1 MSLGQLEL
9 ELRDPAPGIVL
20 LGLRFEQRRVVCGV
34 ESRGSAWPVGR
45 RWRFRRSTATTIFT
59 MQERR
64 FESRHTA
71 TKAARRRRPNP
82 ADRLVLACS
91 DCPTSKPSRR
101 RSPRPGV
108 VAEAVNAPV
117 AAVRQ
122 ALDAATAAERA
133 RTVPIN
139 PPSAS
144 ADTAS
149 AATSASRS
157 GPSSGRRPKRWAD
170 AVDQLRTLQAEYEAD
185 LLVQERC

>member
-1 MSLGQLEL
+1 MPTEPHYHVWTRAGK
-9 ELRDPAPGIVL
+9 
-20 LGLRFEQRRVVCGV
+20 
-34 ESRGSAWPVGR
+34 
-45 RWRFRRSTATTIFT
+45 IFT

-71 TKAARRRRPNP
+71 TKAARRRRANP

-108 VAEAVNAPV
+108 VAKAIAEAVNAPV

-133 RTVPIN
+133 RTVP
-139 PPSAS
+139 
-144 ADTAS
+144 
-149 AATSASRS
+149 
-157 GPSSGRRPKRWAD
+157 
-170 AVDQLRTLQAEYEAD
+170 
-185 LLVQERC
+185 